1 MRRLRRGL
9 RWFGLGCTLS
19 FAVTACGG
27 GGSSTPMTVPSAIV
41 ATAAPTATPTVAP
54 ADVAYACPS
63 SDGASSVARTTTV
76 ASEAVRRSEL
86 RQVSA
91 NAAVTRTQALAVT
104 YDARTMAAG
113 RPQIVARETRLGA
126 SLSHEYA
133 FTRTGVVTRLLA
145 VPQAK
150 LAAAAAQL
158 RAQPGVKSVSVAGAL
173 RYPLT
178 TAESYFTSEPYFNGF
193 ASPVAPTATSTI
205 PPATYHVAPYDESA
219 SVPGQWD
226 MHAVGLNSAWAYS
239 RVGNGSTV
247 TNPRALGAAAIK
259 IAVIDSGADTLHP
272 KLVKKVAYQRCFI
285 TNPAGVQS
293 TSDFSTDELGH
304 GTNVT
309 GLAGAQ
315 INSGIGFVGAGG
327 YSTLYSY
334 RVFPTPD
341 DACATPDSSDAQ
353 CGADTADLASA
364 IADAVAQGVNVISM
378 SLGGGTCTNGADPDT
393 LEGNAIAEALAANII
408 VVAAAG
414 NGGTAGVN
422 APGCDT
428 GVIAVGASALS
439 DGAINGSGVVAGS
452 PATPVEYVASYSS
465 YGSPAASVR
474 STTAWGI
481 VAPGGDPANDSD
493 PDDLHWIE
501 NIWTSTPFDSKFAGG
516 CTTDYPSGAL
526 TGGVI
531 DCRTLIA
538 GTSMATPIVAGSAA
552 LILAVNPA
560 YQSPTKMKQLLCS
573 TANDIVA
580 AHEGCGRLNTYR
592 AMATALGDPN
602 PP

>member
-1 MRRLRRGL
+1 LQRGL
-9 RWFGLGCTLS
+9 RSIGLGCALS

-27 GGSSTPMTVPSAIV
+27 GGSSSPTVPPTV
-41 ATAAPTATPTVAP
+41 APTAAPTATPTVAP
-54 ADVAYACPS
+54 ADVAYVCPS
-63 SDGASSVARTTTV
+63 SDGASSAAR
-76 ASEAVRRSEL
+76 ASSVGVEAARRSEF
-86 RQVSA
+86 RQAAA
-91 NAAVTRTQALAVT
+91 NAAVTRAPALAVT
-104 YDARTMAAG
+104 YDRATLSAR
-113 RPQIVARETRLGA
+113 RPQIAARETQLGA
-126 SLSHEYA
+126 SLTREYA
-133 FTRTGVVTRLLA
+133 FSRTGIATRLLA
-145 VPQAK
+145 VPQARMASV
-150 LAAAAAQL
+150 AATL
-158 RAQPGVKSVSVAGAL
+158 RAQPGVKSVAATGAL

-178 TAESYFTSEPYFNGF
+178 TSGSYFTSEPYFNGF
-193 ASPVAPTATSTI
+193 ANPIAPTATSTI

-239 RVGNGSTV
+239 RVGNGSSV
-247 TNPRALGAAAIK
+247 TNPLALGAAAIK

-272 KLVKKVAYQRCFI
+272 KLVKKVAYQRCYV

-304 GTNVT
+304 GTDVT

-327 YSTLYSY
+327 YSSLYSY

-341 DACATPDSSDAQ
+341 DACATPDSTDAQ

-364 IADAVAQGVNVISM
+364 ILDAVAQKVNVISM
-378 SLGGGTCTNGADPDT
+378 SLGGGSCTNGADPDT
-393 LEGNAIAEALAANII
+393 LEGNAIAEALAAKII

-414 NGGTAGVN
+414 NDGTTAIS
-422 APGCDT
+422 APACDA

-439 DGAINGSGVVAGS
+439 DGATNGSGVVAGS
-452 PATPVEYVASYSS
+452 AATPVEYVASYSN
-465 YGSPAASVR
+465 YGSPAASVHA
-474 STTAWGI
+474 TNAWGI
-481 VAPGGDPANDSD
+481 VAPGGDPSNVTGGD

-516 CTTDYPSGAL
+516 CATDYPVSAPS
-526 TGGVI
+526 GGVI
-531 DCRTLIA
+531 DCRVQIA

-552 LILAVNPA
+552 LILAVNSG
-560 YQSPTKMKQLLCS
+560 YQSPAKMKQLLCA
-573 TANDIVA
+573 TADDIAA